1 MTVGDSFVF
10 SAMQTGIPFKS
21 YRKTI
26 LGKVYVTVLNPFS
39 NQPEGLLLEGDA
51 ADQKSVIDV
60 WTEKDDIFFRRM
72 NKVHF
77 DEGAIIEFKKDT
89 NAVPE
94 RTIEAFTDEELK
106 GVINQKYL
114 ALLATLN
121 KTDKEAVLYRMLT
134 IAQSMEKSEK
144 IIKIIES
151 RLAEVQE
158 MNLPQP
164 NNEVI
169 LEK

>member
-1 MTVGDSFVF
+1 MDVENSVIF
-10 SAMQTGIPFKS
+10 SAKQTGTPYRS

-51 ADQKSVIDV
+51 ADQKSEIDM
-60 WTEKDDIFFRRM
+60 WSERDDVFFRRM

-77 DEGAIIEFKKDT
+77 DEGAIIEFKRDT
-89 NAVPE
+89 SVVPE
-94 RTIEAFTDEELK
+94 RTIEAFSDEELK
-106 GVINQKYL
+106 AVINQKYL

-121 KTDKEAVLYRMLT
+121 KTDKEAVLYRMLKV
-134 IAQSMEKSEK
+134 AQELDKSEK

-158 MNLPQP
+158 MNLPQLT
-164 NNEVI
+164 NEVVI
-169 LEK
+169 EK